1 MSDRGIKKWAPYRSL
16 PEQAP
21 SLNNRYEKEKD
32 IEKPLISNEIAE
44 EINDILTNYHGQTV
58 LITYYR
64 NKRINKIETTIKRID
79 SLNRKLI
86 LEEKSISFSE
96 LLLIENL

>member
-21 SLNNRYEKEKD
+21 SLNKNYEKEKD
-32 IEKPLISNEIAE
+32 VEKPLISNEVAE
-44 EINDILTNYHGQTV
+44 EINDILTNYHGQEV
-58 LITYYR
+58 LIKYYR
-64 NKRINKIETTIKRID
+64 NRRINEIETRIKKID

-86 LEEKSISFSE
+86 LEGKNISFNEIVS
-96 LLLIENL
+96 IENL